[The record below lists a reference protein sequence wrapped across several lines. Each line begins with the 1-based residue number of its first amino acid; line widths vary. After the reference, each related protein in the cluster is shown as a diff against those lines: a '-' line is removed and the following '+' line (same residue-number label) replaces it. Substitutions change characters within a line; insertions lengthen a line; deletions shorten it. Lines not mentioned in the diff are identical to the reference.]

1 MTARPRSSEAGSPL
15 SLDLP
20 EQARGDRLDRALAAL
35 LPAESR
41 ASLQRL
47 IREGRV
53 RVGGRRVRPSYAVRG
68 GERVEVE
75 LLQVKP
81 SSIEPESLPITT
93 LYEDGD
99 LLVVDKPAGMSV
111 HPGAGVRRGT
121 LVNALLHHCADL
133 SGIGG
138 VERPGIVHRLDKET
152 SGVLVVAK
160 NDMAHRAL
168 AAQFKARTIKKTY
181 EALVWGRPRTSSGVI
196 EGPIGRHPSARV
208 RMAVR
213 PDGRAART
221 LYHLR
226 ATYGPLSLLEVHP
239 ETGRTHQIRVHLS
252 FIGHPI
258 LGDRLYGGRRP
269 APGPDRRLA
278 EVVAAY
284 AGLALHAHRLGFAHP
299 RSGEWREFEAPRPEV
314 LRALLEALEHSRESA
329 PAPDRRR
336 R

>member
-1 MTARPRSSEAGSPL
+1 MTARPRSSEAGNSL

-20 EQARGDRLDRALAAL
+20 EEARGDRLDRALAAL

-53 RVGGRRVRPSYAVRG
+53 RVLGRRVRPSYAVRG
-68 GERVEVE
+68 GERVEVD
-75 LLQVKP
+75 LVQARP
-81 SSIEPESLPITT
+81 SSIEPEALPIAA

-99 LLVVDKPAGMSV
+99 LLVVYKPAGMSV
-111 HPGAGVRRGT
+111 HPGAGARRGT

-133 SGIGG
+133 SGVGG

-160 NDMAHRAL
+160 NDVAHRAL
-168 AAQFKARTIKKTY
+168 AAQFKARTIQKTY
-181 EALVWGRPRTSSGVI
+181 EALVWGRPRAPSGVI

-208 RMAVR
+208 RMSVR

-221 LYHLR
+221 LYRLR
-226 ATYGPLSLLEVHP
+226 AAYGPLSLLEVHP

-278 EVVAAY
+278 EAVAAY
-284 AGLALHAHRLGFAHP
+284 AGLALHARRLGFVHP
-299 RSGEWREFEAPRPEV
+299 RSGEWREFEAHRPED
-314 LRALLEALEHSRESA
+314 LRALLEALERSGEGA
-329 PAPDRRR
+329 PADRRPR
-336 R
+336 